1 MASLG
6 HIAVGAAASRI
17 DRAAPLERPSLAAVV
32 FWSALSFLPDA
43 DVIGFSLGV
52 PYEAPWGHRGA
63 THSFAF
69 ALAIGAAAGIVAWRL
84 RRSAI
89 RTAAMAAA
97 VVASHSLLDI
107 LTDGGLG
114 CALLWP
120 FDDTRYFAPWR
131 PIPVAPIGL
140 AFFSPFGLTVAIW
153 EAVIFAPL
161 WWYAFR
167 RRGVASTRAIAVR
180 SAGVGLWIVMLWL
193 LTSTDPFR
201 ERVLAAVLGDTTEY
215 APGFSEERFAGVAQ
229 DQTDVSV
236 RERLGDP
243 FREFMFFGGRG
254 DVCAQVGLSGG
265 IVERANP
272 PDACVQRGVRAGL
285 SRQVVIER
293 VGQPESSCW
302 AYSQSRNGGFFSA
315 RGVCFV
321 NGRVDEVIR
330 RWDRD

>member
-6 HIAVGAAASRI
+6 HIAVGAAASRVY
-17 DRAAPLERPSLAAVV
+17 RAAPLERPSPAAVL

-52 PYEAPWGHRGA
+52 PYEAAWGHRGA

-69 ALAIGAAAGIVAWRL
+69 ALAVGVAAGIVARLL
-84 RRSAI
+84 RRPGLW
-89 RTAAMAAA
+89 TGTMAAV
-97 VVASHSLLDI
+97 VVASHPLLDI

-114 CALLWP
+114 CALFWP

-167 RRGVASTRAIAVR
+167 KRGAVSTRRIALR
-180 SAGVGLWIVMLWL
+180 AAGVGLWIVMLWF

-201 ERVLAAVLGDTTEY
+201 ERILAAVLRDTTEY
-215 APGFSEERFAGVAQ
+215 TPGFSEEAFAAIHR
-229 DQTDVSV
+229 DHTEADVRS
-236 RERLGDP
+236 RLGEP
-243 FREFMFFGGRG
+243 FREFLWFGGG
-254 DVCAQVGLSGG
+254 ADACTQVGLNRGV
-265 IVERANP
+265 VERANP
-272 PDACVQRGVRAGL
+272 PDACARRGVRPGL
-285 SRQVVIER
+285 SRQDVIDA

-302 AYSQSRNGGFFSA
+302 PYSQSGTGGFFSA

-321 NGRVDEVIR
+321 DGRVDEVIR
-330 RWDRD
+330 RWVRD